1 MKRSIALLALMLPLL
16 GVTGSAQASSPD
28 WKTCGQVHY
37 QGKNWLRAEA
47 KSVGCRK
54 ALKVTRVFAN
64 GSLDR
69 LCDTATHCV
78 IEGFD
83 CRIDNLLNKVLCKR
97 GEARVRMR
105 PARRH

>member
-1 MKRSIALLALMLPLL
+1 MKRSIALLALLLPLL
-16 GVTGSAQASSPD
+16 GVAGSAEASTTA
-28 WKTCGQVHY
+28 WKTCGKVHY
-37 QGKNWLRAEA
+37 DGDNWLRAEA

-54 ALKVTRVFAN
+54 ALKVTRIFAN
-64 GSLDR
+64 EDLDR

-83 CRIDNLLNKVLCKR
+83 CRIDNILNKVLCKR

-105 PARRH
+105 PVQRH